1 MGHMKWISTLNN
13 SDLVSMR
20 QIVKLAEQEDEQ
32 RAQFQGSSYEVT
44 YLKNVINYLETR
56 IVNGYLADLEE
67 NE

>member
-20 QIVKLAEQEDEQ
+20 QIVKLAEQDNEQ
-32 RAQFQGSSYEVT
+32 RAQFHGSSYEVT

-56 IVNGYLADLEE
+56 IVNGYLSDLEE

>member
-1 MGHMKWISTLNN
+1 
-13 SDLVSMR
+13 MR

>member
-20 QIVKLAEQEDEQ
+20 QAVKLAEQDKEQ

-44 YLKNVINYLETR
+44 YLKNVINYLHE
-56 IVNGYLADLEE
+56 
-67 NE
+67 

>member
-1 MGHMKWISTLNN
+1 MKWISTLNN